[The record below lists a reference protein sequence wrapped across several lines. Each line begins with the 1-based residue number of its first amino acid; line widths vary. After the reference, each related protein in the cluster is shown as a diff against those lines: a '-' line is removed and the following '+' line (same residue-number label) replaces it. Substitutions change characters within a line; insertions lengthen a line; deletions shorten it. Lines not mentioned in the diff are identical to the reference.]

1 MAQNKIMLGS
11 DNIDEL
17 TMRQMMGYLKIDD
30 HDLFA
35 GYVKR
40 LGIDH
45 ND

>member
-1 MAQNKIMLGS
+1 MMAQNKALL
-11 DNIDEL
+11 DET
-17 TMRQMMGYLKIDD
+17 TMTQLMGYLKIDD

-35 GYVKR
+35 SYVKR

>member
-1 MAQNKIMLGS
+1 MMQDKALL
-11 DNIDEL
+11 DET
-17 TMRQMMGYLKIDD
+17 TMRHMMGYLKIDD

-35 GYVKR
+35 SYVKR